1 MNTTLGSTAEYLD
14 AVREALEDLP
24 DDEVAEIVD
33 DVAEHLDQ
41 VNAELGGSA
50 SKAALE
56 QRLGTPEQYV
66 AELRAAAGFP
76 EPVARTT
83 RSRSTQPVLRFLV
96 TWGLRGAAGVAAV
109 GLVLMFAD
117 GPPLAAPYLLGCA
130 VGVIALGVWVFAR
143 RRVSEPM
150 SSLRDLPDARR
161 LERGLAEVIGT
172 AWGSATVEFVLSLR
186 PAWWLLR
193 AWVATY
199 LLMLALGGPP
209 AFPVPR
215 TAVGFAVLAATVIA
229 SVWLGRR
236 AVHRPLSGWA
246 RRGQTAGNAAL
257 AVLTPAVLVLASYS
271 ESYLQFWYDEP
282 YYESYPTGLYHQDG
296 SVILNLYP
304 YDQDGR
310 LLEGVR
316 IYDQDGRPVDS
327 LEVWEWDDCIDAGGW
342 YPGGPQGNVFPRPAV
357 FYGADGQSRC
367 VDPSDAAPF
376 GPALPGGTLPGDN
389 RTRGGPGVDDAATVE
404 K

>member
-1 MNTTLGSTAEYLD
+1 VNTTLGSAAAEYLD
-14 AVREALEDLP
+14 AVQKALEDLP

-33 DVAEHLDQ
+33 DVAGHLEQ

-56 QRLGTPEQYV
+56 QRLGTPEQYA

-76 EPVARTT
+76 ERGVRRRARVPYL
-83 RSRSTQPVLRFLV
+83 RVLLFLV
-96 TWGLRGAAGVAAV
+96 TWLARVAAGVTAV
-109 GLVLMFAD
+109 GLVLMLAD
-117 GPPLAAPYLLGCA
+117 GPPLAVPYLVGCA
-130 VGVIALGVWVFAR
+130 VGAIALGGWVFAR
-143 RRVSEPM
+143 RRVGEPM

-161 LERGLAEVIGT
+161 LERGLAEVKAT
-172 AWGSATVEFVLSLR
+172 PWGRATVEFVVSLR
-186 PAWWLLR
+186 PAWWLVR

-199 LLMLALGGPP
+199 VLMFTLGGSP

-236 AVHRPLSGWA
+236 AVDRPLSGWR
-246 RRGQTAGNAAL
+246 RRGQVAGNAAL

-271 ESYLQFWYDEP
+271 ETYLQFWYEEP
-282 YYESYPTGLYHQDG
+282 YYEPYPAGFYHDDG
-296 SVILNLYP
+296 SPISNLFP
-304 YDQDGR
+304 YDRDGR

-316 IYDQDGRPVDS
+316 IFDQDGRPVDS
-327 LEVWEWDDCIDAGGW
+327 LEVWEWDECIDAGGW

-357 FYGADGQSRC
+357 VYRDDGVGQC
-367 VDPSDAAPF
+367 VDPEDAAPF
-376 GPALPGGTLPGDN
+376 GSALLGSAAADAGDEPATGEGDEPD
-389 RTRGGPGVDDAATVE
+389 TE